1 MAGTKTL
8 YEFQANLKGLID
20 LNKGLKQAKVNLDL
34 LKKGTVQYDA
44 QLKKVSTSMAMMNS
58 QGKNMSGMVSG
69 MKQVNSQGNRMISTF
84 KSASIAIAS
93 AFAFRAIIGG
103 ITGVIKS
110 FSDFESRMAAVKAIS
125 GATDEEFEKLTKSAI
140 KLGSTTVFTATQVAA
155 LQEEFARLG
164 FSTKEILAAQAATL
178 DLAAATGE
186 DLSKAAAIAGSS
198 LRAFGLEA
206 EQIQRVVNVMG
217 AAFTNS
223 ALNLERF
230 TQSMKFVAPV
240 GKAAG
245 FTIEETTSLLMN
257 LADAGLHGSIAGNG
271 LKNIFIKLGDANS
284 KLRKEIGHS
293 VQGLPQM
300 IDVLRGMKEESFG
313 LTDAV
318 ELLDKRSAP
327 AFLSL
332 LENIDGLE
340 ANLSTLNGAE
350 GIISQMAAIR
360 LDTLEGDFTLLK
372 SATEG
377 LGIAVGESFNL
388 SMRQAIYTFTIFIQG
403 LQEGSGF
410 VDTLKFALQVLRSV
424 VVGFTAKF
432 LLLKLAMG
440 PSMLVGAI
448 KAVGLFTVSL
458 RALVTQT
465 QTAKVA
471 LKGMRAAMA
480 STGVGLLVVGLGYLI
495 DKLFLTGKEVGELGM
510 KMDRTT
516 KSFNKEIIAVTELTL
531 ASQERHDALRKLN
544 TAYPELLG
552 NIDLEV
558 ASNEQLLDIL
568 KLVNE
573 TAGVRMAMAKN
584 QESIVDIDKTAAEE
598 KIVILKKIAD
608 AEVRLAEYVTTIA
621 ESQNETLVTNTKLW
635 KQQLE
640 HSLKRYQ
647 GEIDE
652 IERLAD
658 VEKEHF
664 LDNNEQYKTLL
675 DKKKAENETYTS
687 LSILEEK
694 TYRLALRKGY
704 KGDLEAFRDMKY
716 KKQLLRKL
724 EVEHELDQMQQISD
738 IHDLFYAT
746 SGDKFTPEGWEDYT
760 NAVDELDAS
769 GRKLLTNTP
778 MDGAV
783 LDVKISELQ
792 QHNTD
797 LKALLDK
804 IKNSGGGS
812 SRSKNLTGFKL
823 ENTKNQ
829 LKALFDLQNKMIA
842 DTEEQDID
850 AADKAFT
857 FKQQKFQKEQDL
869 MYKNIESI
877 EQISEQ
883 GSNKQIRADIKKN
896 KSKYDILKNMDKEQW
911 DNLMNRKKTNNADL
925 LVILDAMA
933 LEEHEKLKTNQGIER
948 LIFDEHEKEK
958 LIIIAKYQAIRRTQA
973 IEISQSELKM
983 EDDSVINFFKKREK
997 KTALLEKSIKHE
1009 EKLLLAKYKTG
1020 EISEKQYLEQLAVLD
1035 ADSSAKRLADK
1046 SSRIQ
1051 EEIAMYKDMYSQI
1064 FDAASSVWNNIQDMK
1079 MKSIEETH
1087 TSELEELNGKQ
1098 ERELEMYEGNSEAQE
1113 NINKTYEERKD
1124 VLEDKKNEK
1133 ITHIKRQQ
1141 FRLDKA
1147 NSIAM
1152 ALINGYQAITKVSAE
1167 TGVAAIVAA
1176 PIMAGLIAVQ
1186 VAAIASQKF
1195 IGARGGI
1202 IPEGDKFARGGVV
1215 KGASHAQGGVNFNVG
1230 GRQVELEG
1238 KEVVV
1243 NARSSELFAPLLS
1256 DINSHNN
1263 WGDKFAR
1270 GGITPGTGAVTNRKS
1285 GGFNT
1290 DELAFKIAGAVN
1302 NKQVFVV
1309 ESDISGAQNTVAI
1322 SESNAV
1328 IF

>member
-1 MAGTKTL
+1 MAGTTTL
-8 YEFQANLKGLID
+8 YEFRADLKGLVD
-20 LNKGLKQAKVNLDL
+20 LNKGLKKAKDNLDL
-34 LKKGTVQYDA
+34 LKKGTAQYNT

-58 QGKNMSGMVSG
+58 QGKKMSGMVSG
-69 MKQVNSQGNRMISTF
+69 IKKVNSEGNRMISTF

-125 GATDEEFEKLTKSAI
+125 GATDEEFQKLTKSAI

-300 IDVLRGMKEESFG
+300 IEVLRGMKEESFNF
-313 LTDAV
+313 TDAV

-388 SMRQAIYTFTIFIQG
+388 SIRQAIYTFTLFIQG

-410 VDTLKFALQVLRSV
+410 VDTLKSALQVLRSV
-424 VVGFTAKF
+424 VVGFTLKF
-432 LLLKLAMG
+432 LYLKLAMG
-440 PSMLVGAI
+440 PSMFIGAI
-448 KAVGLFTVSL
+448 KAVGLFSVSL
-458 RALVTQT
+458 RALVTRT
-465 QTAKVA
+465 QTVSVA
-471 LKGMRAAMA
+471 LKGMRAAMS
-480 STGVGLLVVGLGYLI
+480 STGVGLLVVALGYLI
-495 DKLFLTGKEVGELGM
+495 DKLFLTSKEVGELEM
-510 KMDRTT
+510 KMGRTI
-516 KSFNKEIIAVTELTL
+516 KSFNKEIKAVTELTI

-558 ASNEQLLDIL
+558 LSNKELLKVL
-568 KLVNE
+568 KLVND
-573 TAGVRMAMAKN
+573 TKGLRMAMSEN
-584 QESIVDIDKTAAEE
+584 QDDIANIDKKASED
-598 KIVILKKIAD
+598 IIMYQKKII
-608 AEVRLAEYVTTIA
+608 T
-621 ESQNETLVTNTKLW
+621 
-635 KQQLE
+635 
-640 HSLKRYQ
+640 
-647 GEIDE
+647 
-652 IERLAD
+652 
-658 VEKEHF
+658 
-664 LDNNEQYKTLL
+664 NEQDLIKFTEKKQWLEAAGSRGAIDRYKKNIEIIETQAETEKAILLETGVLFEEQL
-675 DKKKAENETYTS
+675 DKKIKES
-687 LSILEEK
+687 SIASKFTDEELK
-694 TYRLALRKGY
+694 TYRIALREGY
-704 KGDLEAFRDMKY
+704 KGDLESFRDMMY

-724 EVEHELDQMQQISD
+724 EVEHELEQMQQISD

-769 GRKLLTNTP
+769 GKKLLANTP

-842 DTEEQDID
+842 DTEEQEID

-883 GSNKQIRADIKKN
+883 GSDKQIRADIKKN
-896 KSKYDILKNMDKEQW
+896 KSKYDILKNMDMEEW

-973 IEISQSELKM
+973 IEIHQSELKM
-983 EDDSVINFFKKREK
+983 EDDSIINFFKKREK

-1009 EKLLLAKYKTG
+1009 EKLLLAKYTTG

-1035 ADSSAKRLADK
+1035 ADSSAKRLDDK

-1064 FDAASSVWNNIQDMK
+1064 FDAASSVWNNIQEMK

-1167 TGVAAIVAA
+1167 TGVAAIIAA

>member
-34 LKKGTVQYDA
+34 LKKGTAQYDA
-44 QLKKVSTSMAMMNS
+44 QLKKVSTSMAMMKS
-58 QGKNMSGMVSG
+58 QGANMSGMVSG
-69 MKQVNSQGNRMISTF
+69 IKKVNSEGNRMISTF

-125 GATDEEFEKLTKSAI
+125 GATDEEFQKLTKSAI

-198 LRAFGLEA
+198 LRAFGLDA

-300 IDVLRGMKEESFG
+300 IDVLRGMKEESFN

-340 ANLSTLNGAE
+340 ANLGILNGAE

-388 SMRQAIYTFTIFIQG
+388 SMRQAIYTFTLFIQG

-440 PSMLVGAI
+440 PSMFVGAI
-448 KAVGLFTVSL
+448 KAVGLFAVSL
-458 RALVTQT
+458 KALVTGART
-465 QTAKVA
+465 TAVA
-471 LKGMRAAMA
+471 FRGMRAAMA

-495 DKLFLTGKEVGELGM
+495 DKLFLTSKELGELEM
-510 KMDRTT
+510 KMDRTI
-516 KSFNKEIIAVTELTL
+516 KSFNKEIKAVTELNEV
-531 ASQERHDALRKLN
+531 SVERHDALRKLN

-558 ASNEQLLDIL
+558 LSNRELLKVL
-568 KLVNE
+568 ELVND
-573 TAGVRMAMAKN
+573 TTGIRMAMAEN
-584 QESIVDIDKTAAEE
+584 QDAIFDIDKEASEDILSSQQTIMESEIAYQDLLDRGYDNRNASVNMHIRIIKREKDAIQDALDIAEE
-598 KIVILKKIAD
+598 EKNLLLERTALFQEQLDEKIESSTVFNENQLKNDKTF
-608 AEVRLAEYVTTIA
+608 RL
-621 ESQNETLVTNTKLW
+621 N
-635 KQQLE
+635 
-640 HSLKRYQ
+640 
-647 GEIDE
+647 
-652 IERLAD
+652 
-658 VEKEHF
+658 
-664 LDNNEQYKTLL
+664 
-675 DKKKAENETYTS
+675 
-687 LSILEEK
+687 
-694 TYRLALRKGY
+694 LREGY
-704 KGDLEAFRDMKY
+704 KEDLEAFRKLTFGKQILRINEVAAQLEALKNERDIYAEKQKLY
-716 KKQLLRKL
+716 KIDLTWQ
-724 EVEHELDQMQQISD
+724 ELI
-738 IHDLFYAT
+738 AANK
-746 SGDKFTPEGWEDYT
+746 SGEEARLI
-760 NAVDELDAS
+760 N
-769 GRKLLTNTP
+769 
-778 MDGAV
+778 
-783 LDVKISELQ
+783 VKISEFEVYYS
-792 QHNTD
+792 T
-797 LKALLDK
+797 LKALNDDLKKDL
-804 IKNSGGGS
+804 GGTTKKVLS
-812 SRSKNLTGFKL
+812 GFKL

-829 LKALFDLQNKMIA
+829 LKSLFDLQNKMIA
-842 DTEEQDID
+842 DTEEKEID
-850 AADKAFT
+850 AADKEFT

-958 LIIIAKYQAIRRTQA
+958 LIIIAKYQAIRRTQS
-973 IEISQSELKM
+973 IEINKSELKM
-983 EDDSVINFFKKREK
+983 EDESIINFFKKREK

-1035 ADSSAKRLADK
+1035 ADSSAKRLDDK

-1064 FDAASSVWNNIQDMK
+1064 FDAASSVWNNIQEMK